1 MLLNDYW
8 NYSKNMLTLIT
19 VLYIITIRFFLWEKE
34 KVIVFCNIKSAALD
48 GIHAQIVNVEVD
60 VSDGLP
66 VFEMVGLPSSEVK
79 EAKERVR
86 VSLRN
91 AGYFLPPKH
100 ITANLSPADIRK
112 EGTAFDLPIAVAVLG
127 AAGLIDPSPLDDFL
141 FIGELSLD
149 GSVNSVSGVLP
160 VAYEAMKSRFKYCMV
175 PFENRKEAAAIEGV
189 GVLAVRS
196 VADAVKALTDPLAF
210 LYTPEHPAK
219 QPEDFDGAESDL
231 SDLVGQSLARRALEV
246 AAAGH
251 HNMLMTGQP
260 GAGKTMIARCIP
272 GILPKLTLEE
282 SLELSMIYSVAGRLK
297 NDGNII
303 TKRPFRAPHHT
314 ISSHALTG
322 GGTVPKPGEIS
333 LASKGVLFLDEL
345 PEFNRN
351 TIEILR
357 QPLESRE
364 ICINRVNG
372 SAVYPADFMLI
383 AAMNPCKCG
392 FYPDRS
398 KCTCTQMQ
406 VRNYMGKIS
415 QPLLERFDIRINV
428 NTVGANEWFN
438 RSKGEKSEIVRER
451 VTRARKIQEERFKD
465 SKYKTNSGM
474 NAMQTE
480 EICRLGEKEL
490 NLMKEVF
497 VKYELSG
504 RSYHRILKV
513 ARTIADLAGAEDIGE
528 EHLAEA
534 VSYRGVEV

>member
-1 MLLNDYW
+1 M
-8 NYSKNMLTLIT
+8 
-19 VLYIITIRFFLWEKE
+19 RFFLREKE
-34 KVIVFCNIKSAALD
+34 KVIVFCNVKSAALD

-60 VSDGLP
+60 VNDGLP

-91 AGYFLPPKH
+91 ANYFLPPKH

-127 AAGLIDPSPLDDFL
+127 AAGLLIPDSLDKIL

-149 GSVNSVSGVLP
+149 GTVNSVSGVLP
-160 VAYEAMKSRFKYCMV
+160 VAYEAMRSGFSYCMV
-175 PFENRKEAAAIEGV
+175 PYENRKEAAAIEGIKI
-189 GVLAVRS
+189 LAVSSLSEVVEAIKDPTPYLYIPDGDRGFKTLSNS
-196 VADAVKALTDPLAF
+196 V
-210 LYTPEHPAK
+210 EN
-219 QPEDFDGAESDL
+219 DL
-231 SDLVGQSLARRALEV
+231 CDLVGQTVARRALEV

-251 HNMLMTGQP
+251 HNMLMTGAP

-272 GILPKLTLEE
+272 GILPKLTLDE

-303 TKRPFRAPHHT
+303 TERPFRAPHHT

-322 GGTVPKPGEIS
+322 GGSVPKPGEIS

-364 ICINRVNG
+364 ISINRVSG

-406 VRNYMGKIS
+406 VRNYLGRIS
-415 QPLLERFDIRINV
+415 RPLLDRFDIRINV
-428 NTVGANEWFN
+428 GGVAATEWFD
-438 RSKGEKSEIVRER
+438 RKKGESSEKVRER

-465 SKYKTNSGM
+465 QKYKTNSCM
-474 NAMQTE
+474 NSMQTE
-480 EICRLGEKEL
+480 EICKLGPNEL
-490 NLMKEVF
+490 ALMKEVF

-504 RSYHRILKV
+504 RGYHRILRV
-513 ARTIADLAGAEDIGE
+513 ARTIADLAGEEDIKE
-528 EHLAEA
+528 AHLAEA
-534 VSYRGVEV
+534 VSYRGMELTD

>member
-1 MLLNDYW
+1 
-8 NYSKNMLTLIT
+8 MLTFPAALF
-19 VLYIITIRFFLWEKE
+19 IITMRFFFGRK
-34 KVIVFCNIKSAALD
+34 KGHMFCSIKSAALD
-48 GIHAQIVNVEVD
+48 GIRAKIINVEVD
-60 VSDGLP
+60 VNDGLP
-66 VFEMVGLPSSEVK
+66 VFEMVGLPSSEVR

-86 VSLRN
+86 VALRN
-91 AGYFLPPKH
+91 AGFFLPPKH

-127 AAGLIDPSPLDDFL
+127 AAGLLDTLSKDSIL

-149 GSVNSVSGVLP
+149 GRINAVSGVLP
-160 VAYEAMKSRFKYCMV
+160 VVYEALRSGFKYCMV
-175 PFENRKEAAAIEGV
+175 PYQNRKEASAIEGI
-189 GVLAVRS
+189 GILAVGS
-196 VADAVKALTDPLAF
+196 IFDAISAIKDPEPF
-210 LYTPEHPAK
+210 IYSPEPK
-219 QPEDFDGAESDL
+219 NPSEKEYESPENDL
-231 SDLVGQSLARRALEV
+231 CDLIGQNVARRALEV

-251 HNMLMTGQP
+251 HNLLMTGAP

-272 GILPKLTLEE
+272 GILPKLTVTE
-282 SLELSMIYSVAGRLK
+282 SLELSMIYSVAGLLK
-297 NDGNII
+297 NDSAIV
-303 TKRPFRAPHHT
+303 TKRPFRSPHHT
-314 ISSHALTG
+314 ISAYALTG
-322 GGTVPKPGEIS
+322 GGAVPKPGEIS

-345 PEFNRN
+345 PEFNRG

-364 ICINRVNG
+364 ISINRVNG
-372 SAVYPADFMLI
+372 SAVFPADFMLV

-415 QPLLERFDIRINV
+415 QPLLDRFDIRINV
-428 NTVGANEWFN
+428 GVVGVSEWFD
-438 RSKGEKSEIVRER
+438 RKKGETSESVRER
-451 VTRARKIQEERFKD
+451 VTRARQIQEERFKD
-465 SKYKTNSGM
+465 SKFKTNSCM
-474 NAMQTE
+474 NSVQTE

-490 NLMKEVF
+490 ALMKEVF

-504 RSYHRILKV
+504 RGYHRILRV
-513 ARTIADLAGAEDIGE
+513 ARTIADLAGAEDIGT